1 MYFLFSH
8 IEVYVVLGG
17 AVFDK
22 RKSPLELHISKLR
35 EFVRKL
41 QTRIANEVEV
51 IAVSECGSFSLC
63 EAVPDSDVNLR
74 VYAWSRKG
82 YFWNEV
88 FYPPIEKL
96 DSMRQIMNALPCGSS
111 PPIPVFHYCRDDFN
125 EGVAEEISDEIGIRT
140 NFVLVDTRV
149 VDYDVFRIDRFPSDE
164 YLYLLQGSILFDPK
178 KWLRDLVVQL
188 EDVRFDSIADLF
200 YSKYLKQV
208 DPMFYELL
216 EMTRDDLDWVSRNNK
231 IPWVS
236 CAVEIIRNAAMA
248 FHYAKTGEMIFKKG
262 DIIDFYQQFLPD
274 RISFIKF
281 LYTLKTDVK
290 NRTSLIRSLILSPQ
304 DAISYFWTLV
314 GQVENVVDSLRNK
327 F

>member
-1 MYFLFSH
+1 M
-8 IEVYVVLGG
+8 
-17 AVFDK
+17 FDK
-22 RKSPLELHISKLR
+22 RRSPMELQVGKLR
-35 EFVRKL
+35 KFVRKL
-41 QTRIANEVEV
+41 AAIIAHDVEI
-51 IAVSECGSFSLC
+51 IAVSEYGSFSRC

-74 VYAWSRKG
+74 VYVWSRKA

-88 FYPPIEKL
+88 FYPPVEKL
-96 DSMRQIMNALPCGSS
+96 DHMRHEMNRLFCASS

-125 EGVAEEISDEIGIRT
+125 EEVIKEISDEIGIAV
-140 NFVLVDTRV
+140 NFVLVDTRI
-149 VDYDVFRIDRFPSDE
+149 VDYDLYNIGRLPSEE
-164 YLYLLQGSILFDPK
+164 YLFLLQGSILFDPK
-178 KWLRDLVVQL
+178 MWLRERQRRHKGI
-188 EDVRFDSIADLF
+188 RFDLIADLY
-200 YSKYLKQV
+200 YSRYLTGI
-208 DPMFYELL
+208 DPLFYELL
-216 EMTRDDLDWVSRNNK
+216 EMTMDDLDWVSRNNK

-314 GQVENVVDSLRNK
+314 GQIENVVDGLRDV